1 MDCINILKECYIKK
15 YDVAIMTTY
24 NFEIDFFEN
33 VMLRKLMGKGGIDY
47 ISVYV
52 DNKQISESLEK
63 EKPRF
68 LGSQYLIN
76 TVKTNKSFHPK
87 IILLLSKNGAK
98 LIIGSCNLTK
108 NGILKNDEVFNIYE
122 FDVRDENKVNLDV
135 IQKSYE
141 ILKHVKDIS
150 NNLDEDIWNKC
161 EEYTY
166 LREKVN
172 NNDEVQ
178 LIDNYE
184 QSILEQVKNI
194 IDEEVERIDIAVP
207 FFDKNLETIN
217 TIRRMFNTKNIVLNI
232 QNETSTFSFDYN
244 ESNNIVENND
254 INVFTKFLSKKEKS
268 RYHGKV
274 YRFITKNKSYIL
286 YGSSN
291 CTKPALT
298 LSFVN
303 NGNFECNILEEGN
316 KEEFDYFF
324 DDLELTNKNEE
335 YKNSEYPERNLLID
349 NNFSFQDSILEA
361 EKVVT
366 RITRNTD
373 YKIQQILV
381 NDIKS
386 EFKEENGFVIITT
399 DIENSL
405 WNDSNSRI
413 EIKIKNE
420 NKEECIYGWYWNK
433 AKLYYNREKRKEK
446 YKEKDIDISEIDV
459 DKLQSNPDQ
468 LIELLQL
475 KINEIQSRE
484 EDKIQTDMISDFSE
498 NGEEES
504 EYIEE
509 YEEEVISDDEAI
521 ENLKKIMKRRNQQR
535 KNFDF
540 FSQEFINIYGPKK
553 QPNNNDKNKQ
563 NLDDLPKT
571 NSQKYTNAQNEE
583 KEKKLPD
590 KISKSRLRR
599 AFLSFIMEI
608 KEEENVEKI
617 IQDLNFAF
625 SIYCFMIK
633 EYKIKDIIDKK
644 FIVREFKDIVESVLY
659 RKDTYIELEEIE
671 YLLAFIIVMALDLS
685 KEEKYYFHSE
695 NDDFLNKV
703 IPQHNLVTNKRYIL
717 EQAVNNYCNSVL
729 NIENRNISIQDVCSA
744 IEIGLKNINEEML
757 SELIEKYFKESRYE
771 IYENNRFVLY
781 LSVDKIIPENLIN
794 TIKKLKEKIT
804 AWNQD
809 ITEIELVAEIK
820 NCTQGRTKTVLKY
833 GNYEK
838 IIQIDYNELGQ
849 EIGKY

>member
-1 MDCINILKECYIKK
+1 M
-15 YDVAIMTTY
+15 
-24 NFEIDFFEN
+24 
-33 VMLRKLMGKGGIDY
+33 
-47 ISVYV
+47 
-52 DNKQISESLEK
+52 
-63 EKPRF
+63 
-68 LGSQYLIN
+68 
-76 TVKTNKSFHPK
+76 
-87 IILLLSKNGAK
+87 
-98 LIIGSCNLTK
+98 
-108 NGILKNDEVFNIYE
+108 NIY
-122 FDVRDENKVNLDV
+122 
-135 IQKSYE
+135 
-141 ILKHVKDIS
+141 
-150 NNLDEDIWNKC
+150 
-161 EEYTY
+161 
-166 LREKVN
+166 
-172 NNDEVQ
+172 
-178 LIDNYE
+178 
-184 QSILEQVKNI
+184 
-194 IDEEVERIDIAVP
+194 
-207 FFDKNLETIN
+207 
-217 TIRRMFNTKNIVLNI
+217 
-232 QNETSTFSFDYN
+232 
-244 ESNNIVENND
+244 
-254 INVFTKFLSKKEKS
+254 
-268 RYHGKV
+268 
-274 YRFITKNKSYIL
+274 
-286 YGSSN
+286 
-291 CTKPALT
+291 
-298 LSFVN
+298 
-303 NGNFECNILEEGN
+303 
-316 KEEFDYFF
+316 
-324 DDLELTNKNEE
+324 
-335 YKNSEYPERNLLID
+335 
-349 NNFSFQDSILEA
+349 
-361 EKVVT
+361 
-366 RITRNTD
+366 

-420 NKEECIYGWYWNK
+420 NKEECINGWYWNK